1 MNEKSNFGKIKYKD
15 IIHTY
20 TSGERIGY
28 NTTLNTPH
36 RFYTTDEYQE
46 LEQQLQSYKDKE
58 KEIRRICKAQKRVA
72 NTFIKAEKDFIYHNT
87 IGEDILQ
94 ILNEGVKE

>member
-1 MNEKSNFGKIKYKD
+1 MNKENYEECFDRLDKYVFSRDMAVKD
-15 IIHTY
+15 DWY
-20 TSGERIGY
+20 Y
-28 NTTLNTPH
+28 LLNYH
-36 RFYTTDEYQE
+36 RK
-46 LEQQLQSYKDKE
+46 QLQAYKEKE

-94 ILNEGVKE
+94 ILNEEVE